1 MNLASILKILAE
13 IFVTAWAF
21 YLFYSRIGKTKAVG
35 IIRVLFIIILIA
47 AVSVVLELDV
57 LMSILDIAIIP
68 LICLLLLVYQ
78 PELRRAFATEQKSTS
93 FFRKGIQTSGDQLDS
108 ILSACKVLA
117 SERRGALIVFPRQI
131 GLKSITDTGT
141 KINADLS
148 SSLILTVFD
157 HDTPLHDGAM
167 IVSGGRIVACGC
179 YLPLSEQRD
188 IKKTFGTRHRAALG
202 MAEESDAIVLVVSE
216 EKGTISLAYNSDLY
230 YDLETETIKRTLLS
244 LLNYQS
250 DTPEIIGE
258 VNNENE

>member
-1 MNLASILKILAE
+1 MSVLSIFKIILE
-13 IFVTAWAF
+13 ILIVGWVI
-21 YLFYSRIGKTKAVG
+21 YLFYNGVSKTRAVG
-35 IIRVLFIIILIA
+35 IIRVLAVAFIIYGM
-47 AVSVVLELDV
+47 SVILELEVILQVFDWV
-57 LMSILDIAIIP
+57 FVPLLCLMF
-68 LICLLLLVYQ
+68 LVYQ
-78 PELRRAFATEQKSTS
+78 PELRRSFGTEQKNAS
-93 FFRKGIQTSGDQLDS
+93 FFRKRIQTSGDQIDS

-131 GLKSITDTGT
+131 SIKSIIDTGT

-167 IVSGGRIVACGC
+167 IVSEGRIVACGC

-230 YDLETETIKRTLLS
+230 YDLETDTIKRTLLS
-244 LLNYQS
+244 LFNYQS
-250 DTPEIIGE
+250 DTPEVIGE

>member
-1 MNLASILKILAE
+1 MSLINVLQIIAE
-13 IFVTAWAF
+13 IVLVAWLSYYFYTAVKNT
-21 YLFYSRIGKTKAVG
+21 RAVRM
-35 IIRVLFIIILIA
+35 IRVFLFAFVIYSA
-47 AVSVVLELDV
+47 AVFLKLDV
-57 LMSILDIAIIP
+57 IVTITGFAIVP
-68 LICLLLLVYQ
+68 LIVMMLLVYQ
-78 PELRRAFATEQKSTS
+78 PELRRAFATEQKNTS
-93 FFRKGIQTSGDQLDS
+93 FFKKKVQTSGDQIDS

-131 GLKSITDTGT
+131 SLKSIIDTGT

-167 IVSGGRIVACGC
+167 IVSEGRIVACGC
-179 YLPLSEQRD
+179 YLPLSDQRD

-230 YDLETETIKRTLLS
+230 YDLESETIKRTLLS
-244 LLNYQS
+244 LFNYQS
-250 DTPEIIGE
+250 DAPEVIGE

>member
-1 MNLASILKILAE
+1 
-13 IFVTAWAF
+13 
-21 YLFYSRIGKTKAVG
+21 VG
-35 IIRVLFIIILIA
+35 IIRVLAVAFIIYGM
-47 AVSVVLELDV
+47 SVILELEVILQVFDWV
-57 LMSILDIAIIP
+57 FVPLLCLMF
-68 LICLLLLVYQ
+68 LVYQ
-78 PELRRAFATEQKSTS
+78 PELRRSFGTEQKNAS
-93 FFRKGIQTSGDQLDS
+93 FFRKRIQTSGDQIDS

-131 GLKSITDTGT
+131 SIKSIIDTGT

-167 IVSGGRIVACGC
+167 IVSEGRIVACGC

-230 YDLETETIKRTLLS
+230 YDLETDTIKRTLLS
-244 LLNYQS
+244 LFNYQS
-250 DTPEIIGE
+250 DTPEVIGE